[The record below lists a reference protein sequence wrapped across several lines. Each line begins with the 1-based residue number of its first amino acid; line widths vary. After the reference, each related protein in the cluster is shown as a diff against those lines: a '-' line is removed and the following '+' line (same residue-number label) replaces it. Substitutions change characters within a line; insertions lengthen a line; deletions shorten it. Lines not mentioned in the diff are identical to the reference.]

1 MHEDAFHEEDRLI
14 EGLPGET
21 LLRWDLAKY
30 VTEMSGDIRQARR
43 RMDEVLDF
51 KGNVFSQGV
60 ASCCIG
66 CATWQKSFNL
76 APRLSLSLVLGSMF
90 FAYVPWGFP
99 SFLALLGRGGV
110 ALKIASG
117 SAAIAFA
124 TSGLLIQLRA
134 LGRANAFMSKYQANI
149 PAFQPLVQFSKSS
162 PKTTTYE
169 NILFSTVWDPLL

>member
-1 MHEDAFHEEDRLI
+1 
-14 EGLPGET
+14 
-21 LLRWDLAKY
+21 
-30 VTEMSGDIRQARR
+30 
-43 RMDEVLDF
+43 MDEVLDL

-76 APRLSLSLVLGSMF
+76 GPRLSLSLVLASMF

-110 ALKIASG
+110 VLKIASG
-117 SAAIAFA
+117 SLAVAFA

-134 LGRANAFMSKYQANI
+134 LGRANAFMSKYQTTI
-149 PAFQPLVQFSKSS
+149 PSFQPFVQTSRCF
-162 PKTTTYE
+162 PTMTAAYD
-169 NILFSTVWDPLL
+169 NILFSTMWDPLM